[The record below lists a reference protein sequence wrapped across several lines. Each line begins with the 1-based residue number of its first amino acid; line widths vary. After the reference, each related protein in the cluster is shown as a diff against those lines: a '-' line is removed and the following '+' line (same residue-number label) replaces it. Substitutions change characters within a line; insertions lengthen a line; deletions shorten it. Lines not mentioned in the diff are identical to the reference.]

1 MSKPKALVLNG
12 DGINCEVETRFALET
27 AGFTASYIHT
37 SEILKEPARIKA
49 IQLLV
54 LPGGFAFGD
63 EIASGKVL
71 AIKLKEHLNA
81 VLHEFIDQGSLLLGL
96 CNGFQVLVQ
105 MGILPPPPKNHSHI
119 ASLIHNKARTFSNR
133 WVGLG
138 VNQSVPCQFLTSLKT
153 IELPIRHGEG
163 QLVIDERSSKIAE
176 SVKNHACLRYQ
187 TDVNGSYERIA
198 GLTNAKGNV
207 LGMMPHPE
215 AFIRWTQHPAW
226 TTKKRLQSTCS
237 TSGEAPKNWG
247 EGQPDGLAILT
258 SAFNSLR

>member
-1 MSKPKALVLNG
+1 MSKAKALVLNG

-37 SEILKEPARIKA
+37 SEILKEPARIKGV
-49 IQLLV
+49 QLLV

-71 AIKLKEHLNA
+71 AIKLKEHLNSM
-81 VLHEFIDQGSLLLGL
+81 LNEFIEQGSLLLGL

-105 MGILPPPPKNHSHI
+105 MGILPPPLKNHSHI
-119 ASLIHNKARTFSNR
+119 ASLIHNKAGTFSNR
-133 WVGLG
+133 WVGLT
-138 VNQSVPCQFLTSLKT
+138 VNQSVPCQFLSSLKA

-163 QLVIDERSSKIAE
+163 QLVIDNQSNEIAE
-176 SVKNHACLRYQ
+176 SVKKHACLRYQ

-226 TTKKRLQSTCS
+226 TTKKRLQNTGSS
-237 TSGEAPKNWG
+237 SEEIWG